1 MTEQQYAFDTETRWT
16 ADPDLKNGQTRKI
29 IALLID
35 KTLTQ
40 AFFSTSPRKLKDE
53 KTQNSRKKLK
63 VLANLVKINTENK
76 ANQSKMRGN

>member
-53 KTQNSRKKLK
+53 KTQNSRKNSKLRHK
-63 VLANLVKINTENK
+63 TQGFGKSGK
-76 ANQSKMRGN
+76 NQCRKQGK